1 MARLGHRAAAIGI
14 PLTGAKRTCRDSART
29 AGFDPYRKSRVC
41 WAAGFRSSI
50 RRKAAQ
56 KLKERLEN
64 LTLFD
69 SVIRCPVSAIN
80 LGDCNL

>member
-1 MARLGHRAAAIGI
+1 MHPSFATESA
-14 PLTGAKRTCRDSART
+14 PKRTCCGNTRKT
-29 AGFDPYRKSRVC
+29 GFDPYRKSRVC